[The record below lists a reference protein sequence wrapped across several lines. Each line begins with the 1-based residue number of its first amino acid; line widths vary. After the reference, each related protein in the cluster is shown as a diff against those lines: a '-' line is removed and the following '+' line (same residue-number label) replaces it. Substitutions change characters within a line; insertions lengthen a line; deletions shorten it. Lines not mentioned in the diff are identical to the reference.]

1 MYSRN
6 RLDSFGDAI
15 FAVSMTLLALDVR
28 LPDDFQA
35 ADSAA
40 MLQGILALA
49 PKFLPYALS
58 FYVLGVRW
66 LALLR
71 LRGGAD
77 DYGPQFARFWLL
89 FLFLVTCVPFTTMVL
104 GRYASLAPA
113 IWLYAGNTALLGLLS
128 FALMRYT
135 PGLTDAGVRR
145 DRAITQGILVVSA
158 LAAIGWSFVSPHQ
171 ALWAFALNLLS
182 PALIRWSPRRGAATQ
197 ER

>member
-35 ADSAA
+35 ADSDA
-40 MLQGILALA
+40 MLKGILALG

-77 DYGPQFARFWLL
+77 DYGPQFARYWLL

-113 IWLYAGNTALLGLLS
+113 IWLYAGNTALIGALS
-128 FALMRYT
+128 FALMRHT
-135 PGLTDAGVRR
+135 PGLTDAGARR
-145 DRAITQGILVVSA
+145 DREIAQGILVASA
-158 LAAIGWSFVSPHQ
+158 LAAIAWSLVSPHQ
-171 ALWAFALNLLS
+171 ALWALALNLLS
-182 PALIRWSPRRGAATQ
+182 PALIRWRRRRGAASGA
-197 ER
+197 R